1 MVWLNAGQEIDW
13 GINVLNTE
21 RNVHLLIEVVFR
33 DFLQAKDFAD
43 KVNAHAPGAPLNV
56 PMGEFV
62 NAASSIA
69 VVVDHDVLGDSVDTF
84 NDRGG
89 TE

>member
-1 MVWLNAGQEIDW
+1 M
-13 GINVLNTE
+13 
-21 RNVHLLIEVVFR
+21 
-33 DFLQAKDFAD
+33 
-43 KVNAHAPGAPLNV
+43 NAHAPGATFDV

-69 VVVDHDVLGDSVDTF
+69 VVVDHNVLSDSVDSF

-89 TE
+89 AEQKRSFPALNWSAVYCCSALGSAPKCKPIPFLRATV

>member
-1 MVWLNAGQEIDW
+1 M
-13 GINVLNTE
+13 
-21 RNVHLLIEVVFR
+21 IEVVFR

-43 KVNAHAPGAPLNV
+43 EVNAHAPGAPLDV

-69 VVVDHDVLGDSVDTF
+69 VARVISRLVGAYLNVL
-84 NDRGG
+84 
-89 TE
+89 

>member
-1 MVWLNAGQEIDW
+1 LRLSSG
-13 GINVLNTE
+13 
-21 RNVHLLIEVVFR
+21 

-43 KVNAHAPGAPLNV
+43 EVNAHAPGATFDV

-69 VVVDHDVLGDSVDTF
+69 VVVDHNVLSDSVDSF

-89 TE
+89 AEQKAQFSSIELVGSVLLQCPR